1 MRREQRE
8 QRSRG
13 GAQTRDGGLT
23 RSLLA
28 MIMHHGMHANSVAAS
43 GEEAMLQAMILH
55 SARRAAGRE
64 ACYSG
69 EKLIHSALSVI
80 KNEMLQRSGGGR
92 DQMATRSRSIEPPKQ
107 LFPENFSGKKLR
119 GS

>member
-1 MRREQRE
+1 MNEERAKRAEG

-13 GAQTRDGGLT
+13 GAQTRMKAQLT

-28 MIMHHGMHANSVAAS
+28 MIMHHGMHANNVAAS
-43 GEEAMLQAMILH
+43 GEEAMILH

-80 KNEMLQRSGGGR
+80 KNEMLQRSGSGR
-92 DQMATRSRSIEPPKQ
+92 DQMATKIEVLNLQ
-107 LFPENFSGKKLR
+107 NS
-119 GS
+119 